1 MEGNLSSGTD
11 ERVNKLLFF
20 LHLSSLLR
28 DGVEGPPVCGV
39 PLGAEE
45 GGGPRQPGRVVHA
58 SQPVIQ

>member
-11 ERVNKLLFF
+11 EGVNELLFF
-20 LHLSSLLR
+20 LYLSSLLR
-28 DGVEGPPVCGV
+28 DGMEGPPVCRV

-58 SQPVIQ
+58 SQPV